1 MATPSLYPSPSQAAL
16 RDTFVGKTLAEVPAP
31 AVILDAAA
39 LRRNCAMMLQA
50 TETLGV
56 QFRAHVKTHKTIELA
71 RLQIGEGIRSN
82 GTQSNEGRP
91 VRLIASTVTEIEH
104 MLPWLQECRSQG
116 REVNVSYHVVCT
128 RLRRRERGSV

>member
-1 MATPSLYPSPSQAAL
+1 MAIPSLYPCPPQSVL

-31 AVILDAAA
+31 AVILDAAV
-39 LRRNCAMMLQA
+39 LRRNCAMMLRA

-71 RLQIGEGIRSN
+71 RLQVGEDIRNN
-82 GTQSNEGRP
+82 GVQSNAGRP
-91 VRLIASTVTEIEH
+91 VKLIASTVTEIEH

-116 REVNVSYHVVCT
+116 REINVSFSAVCT
-128 RLRRRERGSV
+128 SLYQRE

>member
-1 MATPSLYPSPSQAAL
+1 MATPSLYPSPSQAVL
-16 RDTFVGKTLAEVPAP
+16 RDMFVGKPLAEVPAP
-31 AVILDAAA
+31 AVILDAAV

-71 RLQIGEGIRSN
+71 RLQIGDDIRSN
-82 GTQSNEGRP
+82 GTPSNEGRP

-104 MLPWLQECRSQG
+104 MLPWLQECRSRG
-116 REVNVSYHVVCT
+116 REVNVSSHVVCT